1 MSKVFTEIEF
11 KETLNKVISDQLL
24 KPDFVFKPED
34 KIYEHMDSLD
44 LVELVMSVEDEF
56 SIEISDDEVESITL
70 FSEFDQ
76 VVRSKVEIRN

>member
-11 KETLNKVISDQLL
+11 KETLNKVVSDQLL

>member
-34 KIYEHMDSLD
+34 KIYEHIDSLD
-44 LVELVMSVEDEF
+44 LIELVMSVEDEF

-76 VVRSKVEIRN
+76 VVRSKVDIRN

>member
-11 KETLNKVISDQLL
+11 KETFNKVISDQLL

-70 FSEFDQ
+70 FSQFDQ